1 MAKHAKWCN
10 FMDAE
15 SHQKMNLNAFLGWII
30 KIYDYQHA
38 RAKFFSNFKNL
49 PFLNFLIIIAILLHC
64 AMGSKEK
71 QSVLRLWHGVK
82 QVCSL
87 AAASWQKTRL
97 RCELFYRLARSHI
110 WLGRWQ
116 RKGINIQEDSIKTG
130 SSPS

>member
-1 MAKHAKWCN
+1 MQNGATSWMLKAIKKWIWMLFWVESSK
-10 FMDAE
+10 FMITNTPE
-15 SHQKMNLNAFLGWII
+15 QIF
-30 KIYDYQHA
+30 
-38 RAKFFSNFKNL
+38 FFSNFKNL